1 MEAVIDASHLI
12 DWAVATRALTGQSV
26 SGDQYTVQPF
36 PTGVLVAVVDG
47 LGHGEEAVTA
57 ANLAIAALR
66 EHAHESVALLLQRCH
81 DQLKGTRGVV
91 MSLASF
97 SAPDSSMTWV
107 GVGDVE
113 GVLLRAAPSA
123 RPARESIP
131 LRGGVLGYQ
140 LPPVRA
146 ATVSVAQGDLL
157 IFATDGIRSSFVQ
170 EPLLNNPLTRQTA
183 DGPQELAN
191 RLLVSYGKETDDAL
205 VLVARYRGETP

>member
-1 MEAVIDASHLI
+1 MKDASPLI
-12 DWAVATRALTGQSV
+12 DWAVATRALAGQTV
-26 SGDQYTVQPF
+26 SGDLHIVQPF
-36 PTGVLVAVVDG
+36 LSGILVAVVDG
-47 LGHGEEAVTA
+47 LGHGEEAIVA
-57 ANLAIAALR
+57 ANLAIAALK
-66 EHAHESVALLLQRCH
+66 EHAHESVVSLLQRCH

-97 SAPDSSMTWV
+97 GAQNSSMTWA

-140 LPPVRA
+140 LPPLRA

-157 IFATDGIRSSFVQ
+157 IFATDGVQNSFVQ
-170 EPLLNNPLTRQTA
+170 EPLLHNPLIRQTA

-205 VLVARYRGETP
+205 VLVARYRGDTP